1 MRILIT
7 GGGGFIGSY
16 LLYKLSAKHSI
27 ICLDH
32 GKRYPELRDIINDN
46 VELVEGDITD
56 EVLLEKILQKDID
69 VVIHLAGV
77 LGNNACIKNPIDAVK
92 SHIYSTHLLVQK
104 SLNHKVKQFIFSS
117 TQSVY
122 STFKKREM
130 PLTENMKLEPDD
142 LYGILKMVSEYEIRD
157 SDLNYT
163 ILRLANVFGHMKE
176 LKNFKIGGAIENFI
190 QAARNGNDITIFGK
204 GEQKIDYVNIEDVAN
219 CIENVLGNNSANNEI
234 FNVGS
239 GSLHSIEEIATIVS
253 NFSEEFYQN
262 KINIKKTPAPD
273 GKIWPDR
280 LMSIEKIVHKL
291 DWNPS
296 ISIQTGIHDTMKN
309 LGCLIGNT

>member
-7 GGGGFIGSY
+7 GGGGFIGSH
-16 LLYKLSAKHSI
+16 LLIKLSTKHNI

-32 GKRYPELRDIINDN
+32 GKRYPELQDIKNDN
-46 VELVEGDITD
+46 VELVEGDISD
-56 EVLLEKILQKDID
+56 ETLLDKILQKDID

-92 SHIYSTHLLVQK
+92 SHIYDTHLLVQK
-104 SLNHKVKQFIFSS
+104 SLNHKVKQLIFSS

-142 LYGILKMVSEYEIRD
+142 LYGTLKMVAEYEIRD

-163 ILRLANVFGHMKE
+163 ILRFANVFGHMKG

-190 QAARNGNDITIFGK
+190 QAALDGDDITIFGK
-204 GEQKIDYVNIEDVAN
+204 GGQKIDYVNVEDVAN

-239 GSLHSIEEIATIVS
+239 SSLHSIEEIATIVS
-253 NFSEEFYQN
+253 NFSEKFCQN
-262 KINIKKTPAPD
+262 KVDIKKTPAPK

-280 LMSIEKIVHKL
+280 LMSIKKIIQKL
-291 DWNPS
+291 DWKPS
-296 ISIQTGIHDTMKN
+296 ISIQTGIHDMMKN
-309 LGCLIGNT
+309 LGG

>member
-16 LLYKLSAKHSI
+16 LLIKLSTKHNI

-32 GKRYPELRDIINDN
+32 GKRYSELQDIINDN

-56 EVLLEKILQKDID
+56 ETLLDKILQKDID

-92 SHIYSTHLLVQK
+92 SHIFGTHLLVQK
-104 SLNHKVKQFIFSS
+104 SFNHKVKQFVFSS

-142 LYGILKMVSEYEIRD
+142 LYGTLKMVAEYEIRD

-163 ILRLANVFGHMKE
+163 ILRFANVFGHMKG
-176 LKNFKIGGAIENFI
+176 LKNLKIGGAIENFI
-190 QAARNGNDITIFGK
+190 QAALDGHDITIFGK
-204 GEQKIDYVNIEDVAN
+204 GEQKIDYVNVEDVAN

-239 GSLHSIEEIATIVS
+239 SSLHSIEEIVTIVS
-253 NFSEEFYQN
+253 NFSEKFYQN
-262 KINIKKTPAPD
+262 KIDIKKIPAPK

-280 LMSIEKIVHKL
+280 LMSIEKIIHKL
-291 DWNPS
+291 DWKPS
-296 ISIQTGIHDTMKN
+296 TSIQTGIQDMMKN
-309 LGCLIGNT
+309 LGG